1 MNKSFIL
8 LFIFLIGIFTG
19 YSLHETKDKIEIH
32 EEANKIFRDYQDQQI
47 QKYNTTYYNISRIDL
62 NE

>member
-1 MNKSFIL
+1 MNLSIL
-8 LFIFLIGIFTG
+8 ILFIFLIGIFTG

-32 EEANKIFRDYQDQQI
+32 EEANKIFQDHENQQI
-47 QKYNTTYYNISRIDL
+47 QKYNLTYYNTSRIDL